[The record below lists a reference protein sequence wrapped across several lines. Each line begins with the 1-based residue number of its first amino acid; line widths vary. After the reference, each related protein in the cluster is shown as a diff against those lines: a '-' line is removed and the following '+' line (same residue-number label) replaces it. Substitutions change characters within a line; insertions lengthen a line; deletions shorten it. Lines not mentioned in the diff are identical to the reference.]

1 MLFRS
6 ELYPVKNFSVGLQ
19 GKYVGKRWTTD
30 MNDAS
35 VRPYS
40 IVDLDARYQF
50 ALPNTKGLS
59 VQLNISNLFDE
70 QYFNTISSTNYSV
83 ALPGFTGPGLPNLG
97 IGAPRTASL
106 SFQLKL

>member
-1 MLFRS
+1 
-6 ELYPVKNFSVGLQ
+6 
-19 GKYVGKRWTTD
+19 

-40 IVDLDARYQF
+40 IFDLDARYEF
-50 ALPNTKGLS
+50 EMPATKGLT

-70 QYFNTISSTNYSV
+70 EYFNTISSTNYSV
-83 ALPGFTGPGLPNLG
+83 ALTGFTAPSAAFYG

>member
-1 MLFRS
+1 MIAPS
-6 ELYPVKNFSVGLQ
+6 Y
-19 GKYVGKRWTTD
+19 TT
-30 MNDAS
+30 
-35 VRPYS
+35 
-40 IVDLDARYQF
+40 VDLDARYQF

-83 ALPGFTGPGLPNLG
+83 AIPGFTAPSAAFYG